1 MKLAYQTLANRQL
14 NQLGDHAILEAKHT
28 ALDQRVSLY
37 KKYSNDHS
45 ALQAQIADRVV
56 KFDSDLKE
64 HHDHVMHQCGLRLQD
79 HVELSTELD
88 TLKHSNLLLVQRL
101 ASMEERHQA
110 LLSRLENHP
119 ELTLNLTLP
128 VDVGVSS
135 SSLSLPQ

>member
-1 MKLAYQTLANRQL
+1 MTIQL
-14 NQLGDHAILEAKHT
+14 FK
-28 ALDQRVSLY
+28 
-37 KKYSNDHS
+37 
-45 ALQAQIADRVV
+45 AQIADRVV
-56 KFDSDLKE
+56 KFDSGLKE
-64 HHDHVMHQCGLRLQD
+64 HHYHVMHQCGRRLRLQD
-79 HVELSTELD
+79 HVQLSTELD